1 MGTMLELYKH
11 RFGAGVKAQGK
22 GWNGPCPLC
31 GGEVGKSD
39 RFMIWPDRERDLGH
53 TCTENHIPGVFSCRR
68 CGRSG
73 DSIRYMMDMEGM
85 SFREACAELGISDIP
100 VRPRR
105 RPAPLEPQ
113 ARAAWQPSVK
123 EGPSEKW
130 RNYAAKLLAEAEA
143 EIWNH
148 PEALK
153 WLAKRGITE
162 EVIRAY
168 RLGYLAGEN
177 SPEGSVRVPS
187 LGFRRSRGTAKSRH
201 GCLSPAAS

>member
-1 MGTMLELYKH
+1 MSTMLELYRH
-11 RFGAGVKAQGK
+11 RFGAGVKARGN
-22 GWNGPCPLC
+22 GWNGPCPIC

-39 RFMIWPDRERDLGH
+39 RFMIWPDRERDLGY

-68 CGRSG
+68 CGRTG

-85 SFREACAELGISDIP
+85 SFREACAELGISDMP

-113 ARAAWQPSVK
+113 VRAAWQPSVK
-123 EGPSEKW
+123 EGPSERW
-130 RNYAAKLLAEAEA
+130 QNYAAKLLAEAEA

-162 EVIRAY
+162 EVIRTY
-168 RLGYLAGEN
+168 HLGYLAGEN
-177 SPEGSVRVPS
+177 GKPGRFRARSVLGLPPKQRNGKDQTLS
-187 LGFRRSRGTAKSRH
+187 LIH
-201 GCLSPAAS
+201 I

>member
-1 MGTMLELYKH
+1 MSTMLELYRH
-11 RFGAGVKAQGK
+11 RFGAGVKARGN
-22 GWNGPCPLC
+22 GWNGPCPIC

-39 RFMIWPDRERDLGH
+39 RFMIWPDRERDLGY

-68 CGRSG
+68 CGRTG

-85 SFREACAELGISDIP
+85 SFREACAELGISDMP

-113 ARAAWQPSVK
+113 VRAAWQPSVK
-123 EGPSEKW
+123 EVPSEKW

-148 PEALK
+148 PEALN
-153 WLAKRGITE
+153 WLART
-162 EVIRAY
+162 A
-168 RLGYLAGEN
+168 
-177 SPEGSVRVPS
+177 SPDGSGRVPS
-187 LGFRRSRGTAKSRH
+187 SGFRRSRGTARTRH
-201 GCLSPAAS
+201 GCSFLAAS

>member
-1 MGTMLELYKH
+1 MSTMLELYRH
-11 RFGAGVKAQGK
+11 RFGAGVKARGN
-22 GWNGPCPLC
+22 GWNGPCPIC

-53 TCTENHIPGVFSCRR
+53 TCTENHIPGVFFCRH
-68 CGRSG
+68 CGRTG

-85 SFREACAELGISDIP
+85 SFREACAELGISDMP

-113 ARAAWQPSVK
+113 VRAAWQPSVK

-130 RNYAAKLLAEAEA
+130 QNYAAKLLAEAEA

-148 PEALK
+148 PEALN
-153 WLAKRGITE
+153 WLART
-162 EVIRAY
+162 A
-168 RLGYLAGEN
+168 
-177 SPEGSVRVPS
+177 SPDGSGRVPS
-187 LGFRRSRGTAKSRH
+187 SGFRRSRGTARTRH
-201 GCLSPAAS
+201 GCSSLAAS

>member
-1 MGTMLELYKH
+1 MSTMLELYRH
-11 RFGAGVKAQGK
+11 RFGAGVKARGN
-22 GWNGPCPLC
+22 GWNGPCPIC

-68 CGRSG
+68 CGRTG

-85 SFREACAELGISDIP
+85 SFREACAELGISDMP

-113 ARAAWQPSVK
+113 VRAAWQPSVK
-123 EGPSEKW
+123 EGPSERW
-130 RNYAAKLLAEAEA
+130 QNYAAKLLAEAEA

-148 PEALK
+148 PEALN
-153 WLAKRGITE
+153 WLARTASPDGSGRG
-162 EVIRAY
+162 AA
-168 RLGYLAGEN
+168 AG
-177 SPEGSVRVPS
+177 G
-187 LGFRRSRGTAKSRH
+187 RRSRETARTRQGWVYH
-201 GCLSPAAS
+201 AAACNPRTRLVG